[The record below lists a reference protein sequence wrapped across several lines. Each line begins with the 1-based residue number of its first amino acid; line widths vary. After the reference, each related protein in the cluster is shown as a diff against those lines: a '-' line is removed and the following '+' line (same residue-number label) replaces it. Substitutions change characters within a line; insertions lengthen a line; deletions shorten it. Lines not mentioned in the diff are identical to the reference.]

1 MIYNTRNDN
10 IKVSRIK
17 RNKIININYNI
28 QKLRRMYDI
37 LKKIV
42 LIIDTKFVEYVTFK
56 MLLDSNVISY
66 YW

>member
-1 MIYNTRNDN
+1 MTTF
-10 IKVSRIK
+10 SRIK
-17 RNKIININYNI
+17 RNKIININYNN
-28 QKLRRMYDI
+28 QKLWRMYDI